1 MTLGELD
8 PKISVVIPTWN
19 RADFLPDAINSVLNQ
34 TIPVYEVL
42 ICDDGSTDNSKNI
55 VESFAN
61 ARVKWLPGNHVG
73 LPAVPRNRGVRAAKG
88 DWIAFLDSD
97 DIWLPD
103 KLKMQFEYL
112 KNTNMLATSS
122 NALVFD
128 VQKNSKKLFFSN
140 SKTIK
145 NYNFSNLLS
154 VNTIITS
161 TVVLHRSLLDRVGL
175 FSESNMVR
183 GIEDYDLWLRVS
195 TFSSFLYLP
204 EPLAEYRDDVAFSV
218 RAHGGSQ
225 FSQKLRGF
233 ISYSNWIIK
242 KYPNLFLQII
252 VFLKINIVDIVYR
265 IYYKFR
271 EVTGL
276 LVRKVKK

>member
-1 MTLGELD
+1 VILGELD

-34 TIPVYEVL
+34 TIPIYEVL

-55 VESFAN
+55 AESFAN

-73 LPAVPRNRGVRAAKG
+73 LPAVPRNRGIRAAKG

-97 DIWLPD
+97 DIWLPG

-112 KNTNMLATSS
+112 KKTNMLAISS

-128 VQKNSKKLFFSN
+128 VQKNSKKIFFSK
-140 SKTIK
+140 SKPIK
-145 NYNFSNLLS
+145 NINFSNLLS
-154 VNTIITS
+154 VNTVITS
-161 TVVLHRSLLDRVGL
+161 TVILHRSLLDRVGL

-183 GIEDYDLWLRVS
+183 GIEDYDLWLRVA
-195 TFSSFLYLP
+195 TFSGFLYLP
-204 EPLAEYRDDVAFSV
+204 EPLAQYRDDVTFSA
-218 RAHGGSQ
+218 RTHGGSQ

-233 ISYSNWIIK
+233 VNYSNWIIK
-242 KYPNLFLQII
+242 TYPSLFFQII
-252 VFLKINIVDIVYR
+252 IFLKINFMDVVSR

-271 EVTGL
+271 EVSGL
-276 LVRKVKK
+276 LVRKMKK